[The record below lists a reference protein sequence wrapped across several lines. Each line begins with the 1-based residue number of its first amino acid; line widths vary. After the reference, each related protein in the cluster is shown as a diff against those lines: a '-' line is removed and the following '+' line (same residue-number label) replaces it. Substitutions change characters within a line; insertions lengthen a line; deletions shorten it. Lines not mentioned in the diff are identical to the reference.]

1 MPVEDGVE
9 KVLGISNDEDR
20 KSRVSCVGLTV
31 GAVRD
36 WGSSEPCPP
45 EEPRPCGI

>member
-31 GAVRD
+31 GAVREL
-36 WGSSEPCPP
+36 WYQGTVRENPASK
-45 EEPRPCGI
+45 